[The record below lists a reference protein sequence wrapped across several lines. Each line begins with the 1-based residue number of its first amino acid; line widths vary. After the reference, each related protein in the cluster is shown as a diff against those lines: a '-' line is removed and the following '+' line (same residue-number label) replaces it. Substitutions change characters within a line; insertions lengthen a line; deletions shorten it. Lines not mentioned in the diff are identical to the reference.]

1 MISNAVHGSS
11 SADDAAKELAFFFP
25 TFTPPKAVIPQSVRA
40 QMADDDEEN
49 VFPPTTEAVSV
60 SERTVTIIRPEA
72 LKAHKEDILNEI
84 TEAGFQIVRQKE
96 IQLTRE
102 QAEQLY
108 VAQKDESHYEAL
120 IDHMTSG
127 PSLILC
133 LARDNAV
140 EAWREL
146 IGPKVGTLCDTRAKA
161 GANILTL

>member
-40 QMADDDEEN
+40 QMADDDEED
-49 VFPPTTEAVSV
+49 VFPAKDSAEAESV

-84 TEAGFQIVRQKE
+84 AEAGFQIVRQKE

-108 VAQKDESHYEAL
+108 VAQKDESHYEGKGSFL
-120 IDHMTSG
+120 YDCISCRLYGLVYGIDTMRYSMKPYQSSH
-127 PSLILC
+127 
-133 LARDNAV
+133 
-140 EAWREL
+140 
-146 IGPKVGTLCDTRAKA
+146 
-161 GANILTL
+161 